1 MMRANAEAQS
11 RTIDP
16 AAFHLT
22 GRRTDDGSDAVEG
35 LQPALL
41 APYRELTSLRYDYPV
56 VLSQEGIHSLAG
68 IVNDMLQ
75 KVAPPGPTSEQLRKM
90 ILRLEREIRRL
101 LAEGVRGTLSE
112 LWDRAA
118 DRLASTNGAEFAQT
132 VRIGRAAIEVDGA
145 CIDCDGA
152 AAASIIA
159 HVWQGVQNEKARSF
173 RAAVGRLT
181 LKLEDILRAE
191 FIRSPAGRSAGS
203 LQASVGTPHHALFDF
218 SAMAGLLPPASAADA
233 LPEARRR
240 RIEWALWVLKRQRFF
255 PVVVGQGRTGDIA
268 EPYSFRFENCA
279 EAVGAFR
286 ARLADMVELV
296 KAMATAEL
304 EITGRYVDERH
315 DPYFDRFD
323 ASSLNAKDMGLFPDY
338 LVVTVGSSAAD
349 NAGLLDALAA
359 GLPLKVAV
367 VADDV
372 VEHGAA
378 ENGRFTFGLRGT
390 QLAGMATGLGEAFVL
405 QSTSSNLYQMR
416 DRLRAG
422 LAFQGP
428 ALFSIFA
435 GSPASQAQSRYLTS
449 AAAMQSR
456 AFPAFTYDPSAG
468 DDLASR
474 FSLENNPAVEADWT
488 VDTLDY
494 ADDNLQRTS
503 EKIAFTFVDFLVA
516 DPRFARHFVSVPRTA
531 WTDKMVPAA
540 DCLAHGAAVS
550 TDRVPYVW
558 ASDAVGRLERLVC
571 DDKAIA
577 AARRCL
583 EAWHRLQESGGVH
596 NSHADR
602 LLAREKAAWDEQRRR
617 DESLKVEA
625 APAASVAS
633 PAATPAPAAA
643 AEAKEEARSPDEPYI
658 ESGRCSS
665 CNECIQLNGKMFV
678 YNENKQAYIADA
690 DAGTF
695 RQLVEAAENCQIGI
709 IHPGKPRNKSEPDLD
724 ELMKRA
730 AVFA

>member
-1 MMRANAEAQS
+1 
-11 RTIDP
+11 
-16 AAFHLT
+16 
-22 GRRTDDGSDAVEG
+22 
-35 LQPALL
+35 
-41 APYRELTSLRYDYPV
+41 
-56 VLSQEGIHSLAG
+56 
-68 IVNDMLQ
+68 
-75 KVAPPGPTSEQLRKM
+75 
-90 ILRLEREIRRL
+90 
-101 LAEGVRGTLSE
+101 
-112 LWDRAA
+112 
-118 DRLASTNGAEFAQT
+118 
-132 VRIGRAAIEVDGA
+132 
-145 CIDCDGA
+145 
-152 AAASIIA
+152 
-159 HVWQGVQNEKARSF
+159 
-173 RAAVGRLT
+173 
-181 LKLEDILRAE
+181 
-191 FIRSPAGRSAGS
+191 
-203 LQASVGTPHHALFDF
+203 
-218 SAMAGLLPPASAADA
+218 
-233 LPEARRR
+233 
-240 RIEWALWVLKRQRFF
+240 
-255 PVVVGQGRTGDIA
+255 
-268 EPYSFRFENCA
+268 
-279 EAVGAFR
+279 
-286 ARLADMVELV
+286 MVELV

-304 EITGRYVDERH
+304 EITGRYVEERH

-323 ASSLNAKDMGLFPDY
+323 TSFLSAKDMALFPDY

-378 ENGRFTFGLRGT
+378 GNGRFTFGLRGT

-416 DRLRAG
+416 DRLQAG

-435 GSPASQAQSRYLTS
+435 GSPAPQAQSRYLTS

-503 EKIAFTFVDFLVA
+503 ERIAFTFVDFLVA
-516 DPRFARHFVSVPRTA
+516 DPRFARHFVSVPRAA

-540 DCLAHGAAVS
+540 ECLA
-550 TDRVPYVW
+550 YVALRRRPAGFRMCGRAMPW
-558 ASDAVGRLERLVC
+558 GRLERLVC

-577 AARRCL
+577 AAHRCL

-625 APAASVAS
+625 ASGRAGRFARRRAGPCRRPRGEGGGAFAGRALYRVGPLFELQRVHPAQRQDVRLQRKQAGLHRQCRCRHVPAAGRGGGKIARSASSIRASRATRAS
-633 PAATPAPAAA
+633 PTWT
-643 AEAKEEARSPDEPYI
+643 S
-658 ESGRCSS
+658 
-665 CNECIQLNGKMFV
+665 
-678 YNENKQAYIADA
+678 
-690 DAGTF
+690 
-695 RQLVEAAENCQIGI
+695 
-709 IHPGKPRNKSEPDLD
+709 
-724 ELMKRA
+724 
-730 AVFA
+730 